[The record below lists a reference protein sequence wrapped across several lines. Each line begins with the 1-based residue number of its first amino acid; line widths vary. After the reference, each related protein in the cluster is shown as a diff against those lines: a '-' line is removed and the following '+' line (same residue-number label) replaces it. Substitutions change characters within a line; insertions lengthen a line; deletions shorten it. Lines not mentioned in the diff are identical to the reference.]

1 MVYAGAEVL
10 PDGKVRLATGRY
22 CEWKHKTVD
31 LSEEVDT
38 FEEYK
43 ATLRLQC
50 DPGRPGTFYWTPDS
64 NTPNEV
70 YYQVGIIMS
79 LCVIMTNDKGI
90 SSGEL
95 LKTSLLCSTFSASP
109 IRIWVGKFE
118 FSTKANPQPRRC
130 PPEFRC

>member
-31 LSEEVDT
+31 LAEEVDT

-50 DPGRPGTFYWTPDS
+50 DPGQPGTFYWTPDS
-64 NTPNEV
+64 DTPNTV
-70 YYQVGIIMS
+70 YYQVGRAPSVYHTCFYCFYFKVDDSI
-79 LCVIMTNDKGI
+79 C
-90 SSGEL
+90 
-95 LKTSLLCSTFSASP
+95 
-109 IRIWVGKFE
+109 
-118 FSTKANPQPRRC
+118 
-130 PPEFRC
+130 